1 MQMEEWQTTSC
12 IWRIHL
18 LSTEGDRKNNISFGI
33 KLKSV
38 IFWKY
43 FASKCK
49 NAKNRKIKFG
59 MGDENLTIFGK
70 GRGLVKPPNGAK
82 LLKK

>member
-1 MQMEEWQTTSC
+1 V
-12 IWRIHL
+12 
-18 LSTEGDRKNNISFGI
+18 SFFGSI
-33 KLKSV
+33 LRQ
-38 IFWKY
+38 
-43 FASKCK
+43 
-49 NAKNRKIKFG
+49 NAKNSKIKFG